1 MTHVQVGLPVMD
13 IGREGREER
22 DQMWTL
28 SRFLTEALENSFNH
42 IWDDSWDRLRTI
54 WHDTGSWA
62 EVYLVRVVDE
72 HIGGKM

>member
-1 MTHVQVGLPVMD
+1 MTHVQVGFPVMD

-42 IWDDSWDRLRTI
+42 IWDDS
-54 WHDTGSWA
+54 
-62 EVYLVRVVDE
+62 
-72 HIGGKM
+72 